1 MMESMLLLLLALG
14 GNSAPAAPAHVA
26 SPPGVAAPVTGVWRG
41 KWVATA
47 DGVRIPVEAVL
58 APGKDSGSLIGL
70 VVSGLGRERR
80 MVRLAGRYESDGAR
94 LALPAGGALR
104 LIAEG
109 ASRLVGEVKIGEVKI
124 GGAAGLLP
132 GDGALELSRVRR

>member
-14 GNSAPAAPAHVA
+14 GNGAPTASAHLAL
-26 SPPGVAAPVTGVWRG
+26 PPGVAAPVTGVWRG
-41 KWVATA
+41 KWVAPA
-47 DGVRIPVEAVL
+47 DGARIPVEAVL
-58 APGKDSGSLIGL
+58 APGKDAGSLIGL

-80 MVRLAGRYESDGAR
+80 MARLTGRYASDGAR
-94 LALPAGGALR
+94 LALPSGGALR

-109 ASRLVGEVKIGEVKI
+109 ATRLVGEIKID
-124 GGAAGLLP
+124 GAAGLLP